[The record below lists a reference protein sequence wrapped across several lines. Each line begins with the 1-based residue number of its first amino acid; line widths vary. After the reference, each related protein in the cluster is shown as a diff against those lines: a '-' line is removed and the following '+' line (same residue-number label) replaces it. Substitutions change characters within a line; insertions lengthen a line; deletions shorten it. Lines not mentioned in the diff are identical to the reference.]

1 MTTTRIEHD
10 AFGDIEVPADALWG
24 AQTQRSLLHFR
35 ISTERMPESLLM
47 ALARVKRV
55 AARVNDELG
64 LLETPLA
71 EAIAQAADEVL
82 ARRAR
87 RRVSALGVADR
98 LRHADRT

>member
-35 ISTERMPESLLM
+35 ISTERMPEPLLM

-55 AARVNDELG
+55 AAARQWRAG
-64 LLETPLA
+64 
-71 EAIAQAADEVL
+71 L
-82 ARRAR
+82 ARSAAGPGDRAGR
-87 RRVSALGVADR
+87 
-98 LRHADRT
+98 